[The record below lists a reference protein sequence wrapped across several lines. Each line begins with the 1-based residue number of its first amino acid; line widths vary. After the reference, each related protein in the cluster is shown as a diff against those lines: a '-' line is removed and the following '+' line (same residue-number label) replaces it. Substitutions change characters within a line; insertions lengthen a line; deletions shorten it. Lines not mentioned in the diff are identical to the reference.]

1 MKKGNRKFIYT
12 SKAAHLLVMS
22 ELLCRGWNVS
32 IPEVDVGDDIF
43 VVKDKTRDFIPV
55 QVKYS
60 VCKNNG
66 KGRFSSQ
73 FQIPIKQIE
82 EAKTPDLVYI
92 FVTRYKEEWKSFIII
107 SRRDIDILRSDTQ
120 KPLGTI
126 NKKYLHLTLN
136 FVGNNKCSC
145 SKVDLKD
152 YLNNWNDFP
161 LVLNP

>member
-60 VCKNNG
+60 VCNHNG
-66 KGRFSSQ
+66 KGRYSTQ
-73 FQIPIKQIE
+73 FEIPIKQIE
-82 EAKTPDLVYI
+82 EAKTPDLRYI
-92 FVTRYKEEWKSFIII
+92 FVTRYNDEWKSFVII
-107 SRRDIDILRSDTQ
+107 SRRDLDLLKSDPQ
-120 KPLGTI
+120 KPLGTVNN
-126 NKKYLHLTLN
+126 NKLHLTL
-136 FVGNNKCSC
+136 S
-145 SKVDLKD
+145 
-152 YLNNWNDFP
+152 P
-161 LVLNP
+161 LRKGGL